1 MLMRTATYSSL
12 AQAAQRSTH
21 IVGVDDATEFGD
33 VTLAK
38 RHAH

>member
-1 MLMRTATYSSL
+1 MLMRPATYSFL
-12 AQAAQRSTH
+12 AETAQRSTH
-21 IVGVDDATEFGD
+21 IVGVDDATAFGD

>member
-1 MLMRTATYSSL
+1 MLMHTATYSFP
-12 AQAAQRSTH
+12 AEAAQRSTC
-21 IVGVDDATEFGD
+21 IVGVDDATAFGD